1 MSVRVRFFAS
11 LRERLGRTEEEVA
24 FESGDTAGRIW
35 AKVTGEAALPSHI
48 LIAVNQQYATEDSV
62 VADGDEVAF
71 LPPITGGLK

>member
-11 LRERLGRTEEEVA
+11 LRERLGRSEEEVA

-48 LIAVNQQYATEDSV
+48 LIAVNQQYGTEESV
-62 VADGDEVAF
+62 IADGDEVAF
-71 LPPITGGLK
+71 MPPITGGLK